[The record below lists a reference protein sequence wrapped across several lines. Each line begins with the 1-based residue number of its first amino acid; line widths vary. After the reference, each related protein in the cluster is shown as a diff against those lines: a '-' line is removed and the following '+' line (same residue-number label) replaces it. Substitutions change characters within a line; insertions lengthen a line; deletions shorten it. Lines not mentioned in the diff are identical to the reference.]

1 MDSPNY
7 VARRRRALAAAAKQV
22 RVHGF
27 VVTRPEDVRYL
38 TGFGGDDSFVLL
50 ARGQAVLIT
59 DGRFAEQAA
68 KECPGVELH
77 VRKASIYDAV
87 AQEAKR
93 RRLRRLAVQG
103 GHMTLAAG
111 RVLEA
116 ALGNHPV
123 VPVGDVVGQLRQI
136 KDAYEIR
143 LIRKAV
149 RAAEKG
155 FLDLMALGA
164 KGWIGRTERHLA
176 AELDYRMRLA
186 GADGPSFETIVA
198 EGPHA
203 SLPHYRP
210 GGYEGSAGQLRP
222 DRLGGEGGGLLQRLD
237 PGGVRRYNSGR
248 IGGSLPGGAGGATG
262 RHRGLPRTSRDGL
275 CRSSGQDGHRV
286 GGTW

>member
-116 ALGNHPV
+116 
-123 VPVGDVVGQLRQI
+123 
-136 KDAYEIR
+136 
-143 LIRKAV
+143 
-149 RAAEKG
+149 
-155 FLDLMALGA
+155 
-164 KGWIGRTERHLA
+164 
-176 AELDYRMRLA
+176 
-186 GADGPSFETIVA
+186 
-198 EGPHA
+198 
-203 SLPHYRP
+203 
-210 GGYEGSAGQLRP
+210 
-222 DRLGGEGGGLLQRLD
+222 
-237 PGGVRRYNSGR
+237 
-248 IGGSLPGGAGGATG
+248 
-262 RHRGLPRTSRDGL
+262 
-275 CRSSGQDGHRV
+275 
-286 GGTW
+286 